1 VTNVTNVEFARKT
14 WIAERPQF
22 EKFADMLAS
31 RLKSGVRRL
40 GIPAEVTARAKEV
53 DSLVKKLL
61 LKTEHT
67 YDSLPDKVG
76 ARIVFK
82 YRSDSARIQALISE
96 QFDHDV
102 PDDKAKQRGTKEVGY
117 LSVHLDHMRLKLGD
131 NQIIQFPASKFFA
144 EVQVRTQAQHL
155 WAEMSHDDVYKN
167 DETAKSLSDDLKRRI
182 NLMAGQVEVADREF
196 DRISGE
202 IGQDDAYKLLKA
214 LEKNYFKLT
223 THRPNPELSLTVI
236 RLLMPTF
243 ENQSTQEVINHIQHT
258 FEENAAMLEGVYQD
272 PDRANDPSAFFFQPE
287 ALMIYDR
294 LLNDRDETL
303 RVWNTQ
309 FPSSELE
316 LVANNLGIS
325 LD

>member
-1 VTNVTNVEFARKT
+1 
-14 WIAERPQF
+14 
-22 EKFADMLAS
+22 
-31 RLKSGVRRL
+31 
-40 GIPAEVTARAKEV
+40 V

-76 ARIVFK
+76 ARVVFK
-82 YRSDSARIQALISE
+82 HLSDSARVQALISE
-96 QFDHDV
+96 RFDHDP
-102 PDDKAKQRGTKEVGY
+102 PDDKANQRGAKEVGY
-117 LSVHLDHMRLKLGD
+117 LSVHLDHARLKSGD
-131 NQIIQFPASKFFA
+131 SRIIDFPPSKYFA

-167 DETAKSLSDDLKRRI
+167 DETAKSLPDDLKRRI
-182 NLMAGQVEVADREF
+182 YLMAGQVEVADREF
-196 DRISGE
+196 DKISKE

-214 LEKNYFKLT
+214 LEKNYYKLT
-223 THRPNPELSLTVI
+223 TRRANPELSLSVI
-236 RLLMPTF
+236 RLLIQTF
-243 ENQSTQEVINHIQHT
+243 ANQSTQEIINHIQQT
-258 FEENAAMLEGVYQD
+258 FEENATILETVYQD

-303 RVWNTQ
+303 RVWNKQ
-309 FPSSELE
+309 FPASELE